1 MERLLLYP
9 NPNRMRVVLI
19 FLGIF
24 SGTALHAQMQPFTA
38 FSNTDT
44 SILNKKWSVS
54 SYMGIVSGY
63 GSIYTP
69 IGLQLNRR
77 LTNNVFAFA
86 GISTAP
92 AYYNFNHSFVTANS
106 FKNSFPGSMYTR
118 YEAGLMYVNDAR
130 TFSISG
136 SISVNQSNYRFPK
149 QPPPPLIRQ

>member
-1 MERLLLYP
+1 
-9 NPNRMRVVLI
+9 MRVFLI
-19 FLGIF
+19 FVGIF
-24 SGTALHAQMQPFTA
+24 SLTATQAQIQPFPA
-38 FSNTDT
+38 YNNSDT

-54 SYMGIVSGY
+54 SYMGIVAGY
-63 GSIYTP
+63 GSVYTP

-92 AYYNFNHSFVTANS
+92 AYSNFNRSFVTANS
-106 FKNSFPGSMYTR
+106 FKNSYPGSMYTR

-136 SISVNQSNYRFPK
+136 SISVNQSNYRFPRQAPS
-149 QPPPPLIRQ
+149 QPPVFRQ